1 MPGIAIPRTGHDSLD
16 AVVKHQ
22 SQLSQQATNF
32 TDTYGCT
39 HGKCGSMMDTLTEQ
53 NLHFPPFP

>member
-22 SQLSQQATNF
+22 SQLSQQAINF
-32 TDTYGCT
+32 TDAYGCT